1 MPTAIE
7 TTNAIQDKVLTS
19 IEAGHKAF
27 VDTVRAWS
35 ETVETAFSKLPD
47 LAFSEPPKP
56 GQLLE
61 SSVSFT
67 EKLLSSQREFAT
79 RVFEAAMPATKAPA
93 AAAQATQAA
102 KPASPPRG

>member
-7 TTNAIQDKVLTS
+7 TANTIQDKVLSS
-19 IEAGHKAF
+19 IEVGQKAF
-27 VDTVRAWS
+27 VDSVRAWS

-56 GQLLE
+56 GQALE
-61 SSVSFT
+61 SAVSFT

-79 RVFEAAMPATKAPA
+79 QVFEAAMPATKGPT

-102 KPASPPRG
+102 KPAAPRS